1 MDYPLQYSWVS
12 LVAQVVKNLPAMRET
27 WLWSQGWEDP
37 LKEGMAT
44 HYSCLEN
51 SHEQSSLVGHSP
63 WSHKESDTTEWLS
76 TTQHS
81 VTKISMRLWTIVHAV
96 THLHVCPASL
106 PTNSTWPLLHISAG
120 TGSPHNQAQV
130 YQGSFLQTLA
140 IICWSSPDLP
150 LQNFNRASL
159 FSST

>member
-63 WSHKESDTTEWLS
+63 WSHKESDTTEQLSLSLSITNMMFIDVTLYSSCDLITIILWLWLAFKFS
-76 TTQHS
+76 
-81 VTKISMRLWTIVHAV
+81 
-96 THLHVCPASL
+96 
-106 PTNSTWPLLHISAG
+106 
-120 TGSPHNQAQV
+120 
-130 YQGSFLQTLA
+130 QTLRSGKCTNTKMKKNRWFFWDVEGRNGSRIGGMWPKHLGHRHLELT
-140 IICWSSPDLP
+140 IILSP
-150 LQNFNRASL
+150 
-159 FSST
+159 